1 MSEFT
6 FIAQKY
12 MGDVRPKDRRALLSM
27 EKKYLKL
34 VEQLQ
39 ELEVAREDLLTRV
52 AETLQIDTTGPFRGM
67 SIEQDG
73 KVHVTYCPCV
83 TCQATLNNMSAADAA
98 EEMIARGLIHAEQAA
113 GSRAFAASVDLK
125 RGKPMVN

>member
-1 MSEFT
+1 MDDFT

-12 MGDVRPKDRRALLSM
+12 MGDVKARDRRSLASM
-27 EKKYLKL
+27 EKKYVRLMA
-34 VEQLQ
+34 QLQ
-39 ELEVAREDLLTRV
+39 ELELAREDLLTRV
-52 AETLQIDTTGPFRGM
+52 AEDLKIDTTGPFRGM

-83 TCQATLNNMSAADAA
+83 TCQATLNNISAADAA
-98 EEMIARGLIHAEQAA
+98 EAMISRGLIHAEQAA
-113 GSRAFAASVDLK
+113 GSRAFAAAVDVK

>member
-12 MGDVRPKDRRALLSM
+12 MGDVKARDRRSLLAM
-27 EKKYLKL
+27 EKKYDKL
-34 VEQLQ
+34 VEKLQ
-39 ELEVAREDLLTRV
+39 ELDAAREVLLTRV
-52 AETLQIDTTGPFRGM
+52 AEDLRIDMTGPFRGM

-73 KVHVTYCPCV
+73 RVHVTYCPCV
-83 TCQATLNNMSAADAA
+83 TCQATLNSITAADAA
-98 EEMIARGLIHAEQAA
+98 EAMIARGLIHAEQAA
-113 GSRAFAASVDLK
+113 GSRAFAAAVDVK